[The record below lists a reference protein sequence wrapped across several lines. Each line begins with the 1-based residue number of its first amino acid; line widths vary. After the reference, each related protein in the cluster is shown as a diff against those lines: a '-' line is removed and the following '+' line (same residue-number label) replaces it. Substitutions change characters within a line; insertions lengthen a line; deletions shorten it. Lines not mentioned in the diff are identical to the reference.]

1 MVNLIL
7 QMFVNSMVV
16 DYIRVRK
23 SNIKELKE
31 MIEQRSARKTMWMT
45 VLGVASIVLTVALV
59 GFLTTL

>member
-1 MVNLIL
+1 MVNHTL
-7 QMFVNSMVV
+7 QMIVNSMVV

-31 MIEQRSARKTMWMT
+31 MIEQRSARKTMWVT
-45 VLGVASIVLTVALV
+45 VLGVASIVLAVALV